1 MLYRLYFSLWASEA
15 EAREVRPS
23 DVEIVP
29 SSAKAP
35 VYNELHII
43 SVEAI
48 HEILFILY
56 VNVSMVSYP
65 YYPLLIEIPS
75 MRSRV
80 AD

>member
-15 EAREVRPS
+15 EAEAEAQEVRPS

-29 SSAKAP
+29 SSVKAP

-56 VNVSMVSYP
+56 T
-65 YYPLLIEIPS
+65 
-75 MRSRV
+75 
-80 AD
+80 

>member
-15 EAREVRPS
+15 EAQEVRPS

-56 VNVSMVSYP
+56 T
-65 YYPLLIEIPS
+65 
-75 MRSRV
+75 
-80 AD
+80 

>member
-48 HEILFILY
+48 HEILFIFSGSCVQAAHFSKNLY
-56 VNVSMVSYP
+56 
-65 YYPLLIEIPS
+65 LCK
-75 MRSRV
+75 
-80 AD
+80 